1 MHFEQLEGVYGDFW
15 YGWVDKKNK
24 NRLFVWA
31 DGKSS
36 NGKHYLKH
44 RGFSENKWLNDG
56 SNFIFEVNCQK
67 NSVKA
72 KYNKNNLS
80 KFVYEQGIPKKVME
94 NALGYT
100 CSL

>member
-1 MHFEQLEGVYGDFW
+1 MVIFGTGV
-15 YGWVDKKNK
+15 VDKKNK

-31 DGKSS
+31 EGKSS
-36 NGKHYLKH
+36 YGTNYLKNKV
-44 RGFSENKWLNDG
+44 FSENKWLNDG

-80 KFVYEQGIPKKVME
+80 EFVYKQGIPKKAME
-94 NALGYT
+94 NALGYS